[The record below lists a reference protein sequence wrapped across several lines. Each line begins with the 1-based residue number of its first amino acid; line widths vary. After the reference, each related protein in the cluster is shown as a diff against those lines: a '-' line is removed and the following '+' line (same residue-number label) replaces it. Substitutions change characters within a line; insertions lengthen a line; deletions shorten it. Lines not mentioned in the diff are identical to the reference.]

1 MEMKKEKPPQVRVV
15 FDGIMR
21 ERFEKIK
28 RYYGLQKNADL
39 IRLLVTEKHEKLDLP
54 LELPR
59 FEQIN
64 SDENGVKILDRQ
76 IHKVADVYIKPE
88 GMRCIL
94 DESDDCEHITFALS
108 LPRIREIIKKH
119 KREGWKLP
127 DV

>member
-1 MEMKKEKPPQVRVV
+1 MVEMRKENPPQVRVV

-21 ERFEKIK
+21 ERFEKVK

-39 IRLLVTEKHEKLDLP
+39 IRLLVTEKHEKLGLP

-76 IHKVADVYIKPE
+76 IHEVADIYVKPE
-88 GMRCIL
+88 GIKCLL
-94 DESDDCEHITFALS
+94 DESDDCEHIAFALS
-108 LPRIREIIKKH
+108 LPKVKETIRKH
-119 KREGWKLP
+119 KKEGWNLP
-127 DV
+127 

>member
-1 MEMKKEKPPQVRVV
+1 MVEMRKENPPQVRVV

-21 ERFEKIK
+21 ERFEKVK

-39 IRLLVTEKHEKLDLP
+39 IRLLVTEKHEKLGLP

-76 IHKVADVYIKPE
+76 IHEVADIYIKPE
-88 GMRCIL
+88 GIKCLL
-94 DESDDCEHITFALS
+94 DESDDCEHIAFALS
-108 LPRIREIIKKH
+108 LPKVKETIRKH
-119 KREGWKLP
+119 KKEGWNLP
-127 DV
+127 